1 MSEGKGRGARSRPVR
16 SRVVGQVFRPSNQKR
31 LPVPLFR
38 SGLSSESSGQF
49 LIHIAAMADSHETN
63 HAGLA
68 IDSINDS
75 KTSDAILPQPLKF
88 TLKRLP
94 AFRVVRKGTNRG
106 FDGTFQVRVE
116 KSNDSCHMRRDIR
129 AEGTHAVRRFL
140 IGTTGSPNTSSNVS
154 PFLLDR

>member
-1 MSEGKGRGARSRPVR
+1 
-16 SRVVGQVFRPSNQKR
+16 
-31 LPVPLFR
+31 
-38 SGLSSESSGQF
+38 
-49 LIHIAAMADSHETN
+49 MADGHETN

-75 KTSDAILPQPLKF
+75 KASDTILPQPVEF

-94 AFRVVRKGTNRG
+94 TFRVIRNSTNRS
-106 FDGTFQVRVE
+106 FDGAFQVRVE
-116 KSNDSCHMRRDIR
+116 RSNDSRHMRRDIR